1 MMKRFHEQLTE
12 VRKRTLYH
20 DRLKRESAQLTK
32 ELENLKEQEQKFLH
46 TLDQE
51 KEDLEKLERISF
63 TNLFATLSGNKVER
77 VEEEEREVVEAR
89 IKWRE
94 AYHSVQ
100 EMEQELRSLRDQLN
114 RLGNPGEE
122 YERLLQQK
130 KTFLVEQGDTD
141 GQRLLELSENRSEVL
156 AEIEEVD
163 EALSAGKRAVIA
175 LGEAS
180 SSLDSAENWG
190 ALDMLG
196 GGMLTTAVKH
206 SRVDDANSAVHSAQR
221 YLRKFAREINDL
233 GNHYDLRI
241 EISGGMT
248 IADYF
253 LDGLIVDWFVQNR
266 IQTSQEEVRKMRSKT
281 RSVIM
286 DLDSLREQ
294 FVGEQKKLEDEQRR
308 ILEPS
313 I

>member
-1 MMKRFHEQLTE
+1 MKRFHQQLTE
-12 VRKRTLYH
+12 VRKRTFYH
-20 DRLKRESAQLTK
+20 DRLKREITQLIK
-32 ELENLKEQEQKFLH
+32 ELENLKEQEQQFLH
-46 TLDQE
+46 ILDQE
-51 KEDLEKLERISF
+51 EEDVEKLERVSF

-89 IKWRE
+89 LKWRE
-94 AYHSVQ
+94 AHHSVQ
-100 EMEQELRSLRDQLN
+100 EVEQELQRLREQLN
-114 RLGNPGEE
+114 RLGDPDKD

-130 KTFLVEQGDTD
+130 KTFLIEQGEAQ

-156 AEIEEVD
+156 AEIEEIN
-163 EALSAGKRAVIA
+163 EALSAGKRAVTA

-180 SSLDSAENWG
+180 ISLDSAENWG
-190 ALDMLG
+190 TLDMLG

-221 YLRKFAREINDL
+221 HLRKFAREIDDL
-233 GNHYDLRI
+233 GTYYNHRV
-241 EISGGMT
+241 EISGGLT

-266 IQTSQEEVRKMRSKT
+266 IQTSQDEVRKIRSKT
-281 RSVIM
+281 HAVIM
-286 DLDSLREQ
+286 DLESLREQ